1 MTDRA
6 FSKLRPAALAAVLAL
21 SACGWFGDDEK
32 ANAANDADP
41 EIASALNDQIL
52 VDGNLDN
59 QSNRNAGRAPAGPAN
74 ASYPASDP
82 AAQGGGSAKATAALG
97 KDCADAD
104 RFDYNMA
111 WAKRLPPSFAV
122 YPGGRVTEAAANNS
136 SGCSTRVVT
145 FTTAAA
151 WQPVLD
157 WYHTQAVRAGYT
169 SEHQLRDGDH
179 VLAGSNPKSN
189 GAFYLIVTP
198 KGNGSE
204 VALIANNGT

>member
-6 FSKLRPAALAAVLAL
+6 FPKLRLTALAAVLAL
-21 SACGWFGDDEK
+21 SACGWFGGGDK
-32 ANAANDADP
+32 ADSANDADP

-59 QSNRNAGRAPAGPAN
+59 QSNRNGGRAPAGPAN

-82 AAQGGGSAKATAALG
+82 AAAAGSAKATAALG
-97 KDCADAD
+97 KNCADPA
-104 RFDYNMA
+104 RFDYNMG
-111 WAKRLPPSFAV
+111 WAKRLAPAFPV

-145 FTTAAA
+145 FTTAEG
-151 WQPVLD
+151 WEPVLN

-179 VLAGSNPKSN
+179 VLAGSNEKDN

-198 KGNGSE
+198 KPKGSE
-204 VALIANNGT
+204 VALIANNGR